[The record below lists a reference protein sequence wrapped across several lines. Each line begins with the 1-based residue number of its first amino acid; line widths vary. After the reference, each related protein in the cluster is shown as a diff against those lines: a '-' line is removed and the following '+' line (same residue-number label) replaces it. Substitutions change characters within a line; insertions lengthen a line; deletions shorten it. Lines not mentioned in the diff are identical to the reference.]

1 MVNKEV
7 KTMIKSCS
15 FSLII
20 FFFFPSLF
28 ISQQDTLLYR
38 ITFLDKDFNSF
49 NINNPIQFLSQ
60 RAIERRAKFNIP
72 IEVNDLPLSKMY
84 LDSISK
90 FSEITIINKSKWLNS
105 IVISCYDTNAIT
117 TISNWSFVSNIFQA
131 KSNTIVKYDKFQNLF
146 SDEKE
151 EIVVNEHFPYGITY
165 NQNHLHKIDYLHD
178 IGFQGQGMHIAV
190 IDAGFENANQLQALS
205 KVFEEGRILSVKDFV
220 AHDGEVFND
229 HSHGTAVLSVIAGYI
244 EGEFFGTAPKA
255 SFHLLRSE
263 DANAEYI
270 LEEDFWVSAAEYADS
285 AGVDIINTSLSYTTF
300 DDSTQNHTF
309 ADLDG
314 NTTVIAKGS
323 NIAASKGILL
333 CSSAGNYGE
342 AIWGRIGTPADASNV
357 LTIAAVD
364 SIGIRAGFSSRGPN
378 ASVEVKPNVASV
390 GHNCYLVAPWDG
402 TIIRANGTSFSAPM
416 ISGMVACLWQALPK
430 LSQSELRNLIQENS
444 SQFAQPD
451 SLLGYGIP
459 DFYKAYQ
466 SVTGITYKLSEDLK
480 ILNVYPNPYSSG
492 FSELQIMISSN
503 IDQTIELTFIDALGK
518 PIHQT
523 QFSVASGQNK
533 VSISNLPAFASSV
546 YRLRFKDEKGDF
558 YYQSLV
564 IHN

>member
-1 MVNKEV
+1 MESNW
-7 KTMIKSCS
+7 IKKI
-15 FSLII
+15 FQGNII
-20 FFFFPSLF
+20 AFIFTICFPTYLF
-28 ISQQDTLLYR
+28 CQQDTLLYR
-38 ITFLDKDFNSF
+38 ISLTDKNFNSF
-49 NINNPIQFLSQ
+49 DINNPSQFLSQ

-72 IEVNDLPLSKMY
+72 IEANDLPLSDIY
-84 LDSISK
+84 LDSISQ
-90 FSEITIINKSKWLNS
+90 FNTIKILNHSKWLNS
-105 IVISCYDTNAIT
+105 IVVSCYDTNAIT

-131 KSNTIVKYDKFQNLF
+131 KSNTIVKNDKFQNLF
-146 SDEKE
+146 INEKE
-151 EIVVNEHFPYGITY
+151 NIIVNEHFPYGITY

-178 IGFQGQGMHIAV
+178 LGFQGQGMHIAV
-190 IDAGFENANQLQALS
+190 IDAGFENANQLPALS

-220 AHDGEVFND
+220 AHDDEVFQD
-229 HSHGTAVLSVIAGYI
+229 HFHGTAVLSVIAGYI

-263 DANAEYI
+263 DVFAEYI

-285 AGVDIINTSLSYTTF
+285 AGVDIINTSLGYTTF

-309 ADLDG
+309 ADLNG
-314 NTTVIAKGS
+314 NTTVIAQGS

-342 AIWGRIGTPADASNV
+342 ANWGRIGTPADASDV

-364 SIGIRAGFSSRGPN
+364 SLGIRAGFSSRGPN
-378 ASVEVKPNVASV
+378 ASGEVKPNVASV

-416 ISGMVACLWQALPK
+416 VSGMSACLWQALPH

-451 SLLGYGIP
+451 SLIGYGIP
-459 DFYKAYQ
+459 DFFKAYQ
-466 SVTGITYKLSEDLK
+466 SITGITYKLSEDLN
-480 ILNVYPNPYSSG
+480 ILNLYPNPFASG
-492 FSELQIMISSN
+492 ASELQIMVSSN
-503 IDQTIELTFIDALGK
+503 VKQTIELTFIDALGK
-518 PIHQT
+518 TVHQT
-523 QFSVASGQNK
+523 QFAVNSGKNK
-533 VSISNLPAFASSV
+533 VSISNITNLPSSV
-546 YRLRFKDEKGDF
+546 YRLRLKDEKGSF